1 MPCTAA
7 RPASFRCG
15 GKPRGLNCFVRYT
28 MLRDM
33 HSTARRRTL
42 RIVASLLSFSFSI
55 ASSFFL
61 AESAAQ
67 SPLKIPSQSSPQS
80 TSKPDS
86 LDVDR
91 SVQAGDDFFAFANGA
106 WLKNTQIPKDKP
118 AWGTFWEL
126 DEEATGKTQRLLA
139 DLVTAAPPVGSEARL
154 VADFYASFMDEAAIE
169 ARGRTALAPLLG
181 RLSALKDRRALAR
194 VLGEELRADVDPLN
208 STNFHTTH
216 LFGLWVGPN
225 LNAPQRHAPYL
236 LQGGLG
242 LPDREYYLS
251 DDAKLVELRQK
262 YQTHIA
268 AMLQLAGVRDAKARA
283 ARILALET
291 KLARAHGSRQE
302 SSDVRKANNPWSR
315 VEFARRAP
323 GLDWDAFF
331 AAAGLSGTAQ
341 LIVWHP
347 QATAGIAQVVARES
361 LQSWQDWLVFHTI
374 SRSAPL
380 LPQAFVDENF
390 AFFGATLS
398 GTPQLPVRWKRAV
411 AITNHALGDAVGKLY
426 VQKHFSPQS
435 KAMVQQMV
443 QNIRGAFAE
452 RIDKLS
458 WMAPETKAKAKEKLA
473 TLYVGVGYPERFIE
487 YTGLRILPGDVIGN
501 VERAERFEYQRCV
514 AKLTQPVEVSD
525 WAMSPQTVNAINLP
539 LQNALNFPAAVL
551 APPFFDPTATPAANY
566 GAIGAIIGHEISHSF
581 DDQGAQFDA
590 QGKLVDWW
598 TQQDR
603 RYFEAAGEKLAA
615 QYDAYEPLPN
625 LHVNGKLTLSEN
637 IADLAGLSATHDAW
651 RKTEAQEPAKAVNGF
666 TGEQQ
671 FFLSYNRSWRGK
683 SREEALRQQLI
694 TDGHAP
700 ERYRAGTVRNLD
712 AWYPAFDVRPGQKLF
727 LAPKDRVQVW

>member
-1 MPCTAA
+1 MHR
-7 RPASFRCG
+7 RPHRKLSLPQNG
-15 GKPRGLNCFVRYT
+15 GPWVLNCFVRYT

-33 HSTARRRTL
+33 NSTAHGRAL
-42 RIVASLLSFSFSI
+42 RIVAPLFVFSTV
-55 ASSFFL
+55 SSFNL
-61 AESAAQ
+61 EQSAAQ
-67 SPLKIPSQSSPQS
+67 SSLKIPSQSSPAS
-80 TSKPDS
+80 SAPPDS
-86 LDVDR
+86 LGVDR
-91 SVQAGDDFFAFANGA
+91 SVRAGDDFFAFTNGT
-106 WLKNTQIPKDKP
+106 WLKNTQIPEDKP

-126 DEEATGKTQRLLA
+126 DEDATKKTRDLLG
-139 DLVTAAPPVGSEARL
+139 DLVTQAPPPGSEARL

-169 ARGRTALAPLLG
+169 ARGLAPLAPVLQ
-181 RLSALKDRRALAR
+181 RVAAVKDRRALAR

-225 LNAPQRHAPYL
+225 LTAPQGHAPYL

-242 LPDREYYLS
+242 LPDREYYLA
-251 DDAKLVELRQK
+251 DDAKMVALRQK

-268 AMLQLAGVRDAKARA
+268 AMLRLAGVSDGPARA
-283 ARILALET
+283 GRIVALET
-291 KLARAHGSRQE
+291 KLARAHASRQE
-302 SSDVRKANNPWSR
+302 SSDVRKANNPWPR
-315 VEFARRAP
+315 AEFARRAP

-331 AAAGLSGTAQ
+331 RAAGLAGTPQ

-347 QATAGIAQVVARES
+347 QATTGMAQVVARES
-361 LQSWQDWLVFHTI
+361 LQSWQDWLMFHSI
-374 SRSAPL
+374 SRCAPL
-380 LPQAFVDENF
+380 LPKAFVQENF
-390 AFFGATLS
+390 AFFEATLA

-411 AITNHALGDAVGKLY
+411 AISNHALGDAVGKLY
-426 VQKHFSPQS
+426 VTKHFSPQS

-443 QNIRGAFAE
+443 QNIRSAFAE
-452 RIDKLS
+452 RIDKLA
-458 WMAPETKAKAKEKLA
+458 WMAPATKAKAKEKLA
-473 TLYVGVGYPERFIE
+473 TLYVGVGYPEHFVD
-487 YTGLRILPGDVIGN
+487 YSGLRIVPGDVVGN
-501 VERAERFEYQRCV
+501 VDRAERFEYQRRL
-514 AKLTQPVEVSD
+514 AKLAQPVDVSE

-598 TQQDR
+598 TKEDR
-603 RYFEAAGEKLAA
+603 RHFEAAGEKLAA

-625 LHVNGKLTLSEN
+625 LHINGKLTLSEN

-651 RKTEAQEPAKAVNGF
+651 RKAEAQQPAPSLQGF
-666 TGEQQ
+666 NGEQQ

>member
-1 MPCTAA
+1 
-7 RPASFRCG
+7 
-15 GKPRGLNCFVRYT
+15 
-28 MLRDM
+28 
-33 HSTARRRTL
+33 
-42 RIVASLLSFSFSI
+42 VASLFSFSM
-55 ASSFFL
+55 ASSFFW

-67 SPLKIPSQSSPQS
+67 NPLKIPSQSSPQS
-80 TSKPDS
+80 AGKPDS
-86 LDVDR
+86 LGIDR
-91 SVQAGDDFFAFANGA
+91 SVQAGDDFFAFTNGA
-106 WLKNTQIPKDKP
+106 WLKNTQIPQDKP

-126 DEEATGKTQRLLA
+126 DEEATKKTQGLLA
-139 DLVTAAPPVGSEARL
+139 DLVTTAPPVGSAARL

-169 ARGRTALAPLLG
+169 ARGRTPLAPLLG
-181 RLSALKDRRALAR
+181 RLAALKDRRALAR

-251 DDAKLVELRQK
+251 DDAKMAELRQK

-268 AMLQLAGVRDAKARA
+268 AMLQLAGLSDAKARA

-291 KLARAHGSRQE
+291 KLARAHASRQE

-315 VEFARRAP
+315 VEFARHAP

-331 AAAGLSGTAQ
+331 RAAGLSGTAQ

-347 QATAGIAQVVARES
+347 QATAGIAQVVSREP
-361 LQSWQDWLVFHTI
+361 LQSWQDWLMFHTI

-380 LPQAFVDENF
+380 LPKAFVDENF
-390 AFFGATLS
+390 AFFEATLA
-398 GTPQLPVRWKRAV
+398 GTPQLAVRWKRAV

-473 TLYVGVGYPERFIE
+473 TLYVGVGYPERFID

-514 AKLTQPVEVSD
+514 AKLAQPVDVSE

-551 APPFFDPTATPAANY
+551 APPFFDPAATPAANY

-598 TQQDR
+598 TKEDR
-603 RYFEAAGEKLAA
+603 RHFEAAGEKLAA

-637 IADLAGLSATHDAW
+637 IADLAGLAATHDAW
-651 RKTEAQEPAKAVNGF
+651 RKTEAQQPAPTVQGF
-666 TGEQQ
+666 NGEQQ